1 MSKEKELVKTEN
13 SELRKFDAFK
23 SVGDFAQVYR
33 MSEALAKS
41 TIIPKDYYNNPA
53 NIVIAIDVANRLN
66 ANPLM
71 VMQNLYIVNGRPAWS
86 SQFLSATINASKK
99 FKTNIQ
105 YEMINEGKPDM
116 KCRAYVLDNDEN
128 RLDGPWLTMEMAE
141 KEGWINKS
149 GSKWK
154 TMPEV
159 MIRYRAVSFFAR
171 LHCSDLTMGFYTA
184 EEAIELNPE
193 DYIIV
198 SQEEAVSKEV
208 EENANKE
215 EIDIEEAPAEENE
228 EIVEKE
234 NEKDNAASVNEKD
247 PQEEKPAF

>member
-1 MSKEKELVKTEN
+1 MSNEKELAKTDN
-13 SELRKFDAFK
+13 NELRNFDAFK

-105 YEMINEGKPDM
+105 YEMINEGKEDM
-116 KCRAYVLDNDEN
+116 KCRAYVLDNTGN
-128 RLDGPWLTMEMAE
+128 RLDGPWITMEMAK
-141 KEGWINKS
+141 KEGWIDKT

-184 EEAIELNPE
+184 EEAIELNSE
-193 DYIIV
+193 DYIVV
-198 SQEEAVSKEV
+198 SQEETVNKKI

-215 EIDIEEAPAEENE
+215 EIDIQESPVEQKED
-228 EIVEKE
+228 ISEKE
-234 NEKDNAASVNEKD
+234 NDKANTALIIEKEQKT
-247 PQEEKPAF
+247 EGPAF

>member
-1 MSKEKELVKTEN
+1 MTGVQTC
-13 SELRKFDAFK
+13 
-23 SVGDFAQVYR
+23 
-33 MSEALAKS
+33 ALPIS
-41 TIIPKDYYNNPA
+41 A

-86 SQFLSATINASKK
+86 SQFLSATINASRK

-105 YEMINEGKPDM
+105 YEMINEGKDNM
-116 KCRAYVLDNDEN
+116 KCRAYVFDNQGN
-128 RLDGPWLTMEMAE
+128 RLDGPWITMEMAE

-184 EEAIELNPE
+184 EEVVELKPE
-193 DYIIV
+193 DFDIV
-198 SQEEAVSKEV
+198 SQQEYEVEKEI

-215 EIDIEEAPAEENE
+215 EIDIQEELEE
-228 EIVEKE
+228 VKDE
-234 NEKDNAASVNEKD
+234 NEKKENDNVAASTTKTI
-247 PQEEKPAF
+247 QTEEKPAF

>member
-1 MSKEKELVKTEN
+1 MNNELTKKEGIN
-13 SELRKFDAFK
+13 DDLRQFDAFK
-23 SVGDFAQVYR
+23 SVGDFAQVFK
-33 MSEALAKS
+33 MAQALSKS
-41 TIIPKDYYNNPA
+41 TIIPKDYHDNPA

-86 SQFLSATINASKK
+86 SQFLSGTINASKK

-116 KCRAYVLDNDEN
+116 KCRAYVIDNDGN
-128 RLDGPWLTMEMAE
+128 RLDGPWITMEMAE
-141 KEGWINKS
+141 KEGWINKT

-159 MIRYRAVSFFAR
+159 MMRYRAVSFFAR
-171 LHCSDLTMGFYTA
+171 LHCSDLTMGLYTA
-184 EEAIELNPE
+184 DEAIELNPE
-193 DYIIV
+193 DFDVV
-198 SQEEAVSKEV
+198 SEQEYQVEKEI

-215 EIDIEEAPAEENE
+215 EIDIKDVISENQE
-228 EIVEKE
+228 DNKE
-234 NEKDNAASVNEKD
+234 NASTPE
-247 PQEEKPAF
+247 QEDKPEF